1 MARLV
6 MKLKQLFGAQG
17 QRGVSPTLVIAELHF
32 VDTRGKSFDNGPN
45 LAALQF
51 MVVYV
56 FKQCDYKEQFEFAR
70 GAPQSYSTKQLVNFG
85 GSHPTIQALRM
96 VARRSP
102 RFNSKSTVKRSPY

>member
-1 MARLV
+1 

-32 VDTRGKSFDNGPN
+32 VDTRGKSFDNGAN

-85 GSHPTIQALRM
+85 AVSPRSTIQALRT